1 MIKIHFRNL
10 ELAFTTAEHYLGVP
24 PLIEVEDVLFHDFP
38 DQFSVMTYVA
48 QFHNLFCKH
57 LNGINIVAQTFSN

>member
-1 MIKIHFRNL
+1 M
-10 ELAFTTAEHYLGVP
+10 GVA

-57 LNGINIVAQTFSN
+57 LNGMVAPIFSSIKLNIYRI

>member
-1 MIKIHFRNL
+1 MLSFSLNDMDRNL
-10 ELAFTTAEHYLGVP
+10 ELAFSTAEHYLGVA

-48 QFHNLFCKH
+48 QFHSLFYKPF
-57 LNGINIVAQTFSN
+57 NGNASQ

>member
-1 MIKIHFRNL
+1 MIKINFRNL
-10 ELAFTTAEHYLGVP
+10 ELAFTTAEHYLGVS

-57 LNGINIVAQTFSN
+57 LNGIIVAQTFSN